1 MLQIKYCLNQYIYA
15 YPDIGFF
22 TSSFSTPPEYCIDI
36 NVYKDS
42 FWESYDEALEASDS
56 ITKRA
61 QYKTYGEVC
70 EALEECILETFKLV
84 GQKDDRYKHVGQK
97 DITEFGFYE
106 TSTSNFVIETK
117 VVCQREKKTQ
127 TKKEP
132 TTIEE
137 QTTTETIYEPTKYD
151 LDDLDENM
159 CSPREYAY
167 IDKTRNGTMYIS
179 CRCKPGYTRV
189 TGGCTFDLP
198 IAGVFNGE
206 ELEILESV
214 YRELNANQGTT
225 MKITKDG
232 KTIELGVLRRGDHSL
247 LYTLDGETWDSDIV
261 KIVNP
266 SIIDRIGTLLGNIGD
281 AINPVNW
288 FETPYKNKD
297 KQMQYE
303 IAGETLE
310 AYQEDTKKI
319 SQYAYEYYSD
329 AKDKEGAIETLL
341 DGELIKGSAEM
352 AEIETDLLKYTMNFP
367 GQAFTK
373 FADEAQIQQIANG
386 FFVYAEMR
394 EEKTWMSPQEIVND
408 VQAGGYSSW
417 GLDESLGEIIL
428 CQLYEESYQRYLLRK
443 TLQAK

>member
-1 MLQIKYCLNQYIYA
+1 
-15 YPDIGFF
+15 
-22 TSSFSTPPEYCIDI
+22 
-36 NVYKDS
+36 
-42 FWESYDEALEASDS
+42 
-56 ITKRA
+56 
-61 QYKTYGEVC
+61 
-70 EALEECILETFKLV
+70 LV
-84 GQKDDRYKHVGQK
+84 GGSRG
-97 DITEFGFYE
+97 
-106 TSTSNFVIETK
+106 S

-247 LYTLDGETWDSDIV
+247 LYTLDGETWDSDIA

-352 AEIETDLLKYTMNFP
+352 AGIETDLLKYTMNFP